1 MKDKLTIDELQRAE
15 RLGWTLAIV
24 YDTRG
29 YWAQAILPAPNSSL
43 PNAGAAQQFVW
54 DGARV
59 GDALCRRALSIVAA
73 SEMAGK
79 SQTKKKGR
87 R

>member
-1 MKDKLTIDELQRAE
+1 MKDQLTPDELQRAE
-15 RLGWTLAIV
+15 RLGWTLTTV

-29 YWAQAILPAPNSSL
+29 YWAEAILPSPGSSL
-43 PNAGAAQQFVW
+43 PNAGAAQKFVW
-54 DGARV
+54 EGART

-79 SQTKKKGR
+79 TQPKKKGR
-87 R
+87 K